1 MPVNILSKEEWIKK
15 YGRRPTTISTIS
27 PEEFARRSRERWAK
41 RMAEEE
47 AKAKAEAEAK
57 AQATPSHTEK

>member
-1 MPVNILSKEEWIKK
+1 MKVEVITREEALKRF
-15 YGRRPTTISTIS
+15 GRRGTTISTVS

-41 RMAEEE
+41 RMAEE

-57 AQATPSHTEK
+57 AQATSPHTEE

>member
-1 MPVNILSKEEWIKK
+1 MPVTILSEEEWIKK
-15 YGRRPTTISTIS
+15 FGPMPTTISTIS

-41 RMAEEE
+41 RMAEE

-57 AQATPSHTEK
+57 AQATSSHTEK

>member
-41 RMAEEE
+41 RIAEE

-57 AQATPSHTEK
+57 AQATSPHTEK